1 MLRFFRGFAKSW
13 FGPAIMGLLVIAFGF
28 LGSGGIRSMFGGPI
42 SSAVVQAGSRTVTP
56 SQFQK
61 LFQRQEQAYQ
71 ERSGQP
77 FPLEQALQQG
87 VDKDMLQNLAAET
100 AYFEM
105 LSRSGIR
112 PTDEVVAIELRRQA
126 ESGRA
131 QGLAQIFDSMTGKF
145 RPDGLR
151 ELLANNGITM
161 AEFQRELS
169 DSIADSDF
177 NAAISEGYQAPR
189 IFAAIQAALAL
200 EARDVTYFV
209 IPASSVPVPPKPTDA
224 QLLALMQQHRD
235 QLMLPERRK
244 LTIVRFSAK
253 AMAPTLTVDPAAV
266 QQQFE
271 AKKASY
277 GKPELRS
284 FVEIPLN
291 DPREAASVIAA
302 LNKGQDPA
310 AVAKSVGVDA
320 VTYTDQA
327 QTGVAD
333 RKAAAAAFG
342 MAEGAV
348 SAPVQGD
355 FKTVVLKMIKITPA
369 QAPDLA
375 AARTQ
380 IEADLRQS
388 QALDKV
394 YDLTQKFDDLRQG
407 GASIADAAAKL
418 GLTAVQVGPVPASG
432 KDPLS
437 GQVDPMLSQKL
448 LSNAFQL
455 PQGGDS
461 DVEQDVDPTQ
471 PNQKGEYFAVHVD
484 QVLPPNL
491 PSLDEPGIRSAL
503 TQAYMQQTIV
513 AALQKKGDDAQT
525 AIAKGGTFE
534 AVAAANG
541 ATLAHQ
547 VGLQRA
553 QAQQY
558 AQTFGQPFLQVAFG
572 AKPGQVFSVGS
583 DALKGL
589 VIGRLDAVR
598 PADPRQIA
606 QLLDRV
612 RQSATASYLQALQ
625 AAARD
630 AAVKMIKPQTNLTL
644 ARNAMNV
651 DAAMAARIDKANAAA
666 ATGAAGAKP
675 AK

>member
-1 MLRFFRGFAKSW
+1 
-13 FGPAIMGLLVIAFGF
+13 
-28 LGSGGIRSMFGGPI
+28 
-42 SSAVVQAGSRTVTP
+42 
-56 SQFQK
+56 
-61 LFQRQEQAYQ
+61 
-71 ERSGQP
+71 
-77 FPLEQALQQG
+77 
-87 VDKDMLQNLAAET
+87 MLQNLAAQT

-105 LSRSGIR
+105 LSRAGIR
-112 PTDEVVAIELRRQA
+112 PTDDVVALELRRQA

-131 QGLAQIFDSMTGKF
+131 SGIAQIFDSMTGKF

-151 ELLANNGITM
+151 ELLSNNGISMT
-161 AEFQRELS
+161 EFQRELS
-169 DSIADSDF
+169 DSIADTQF

-200 EARDVTYFV
+200 ESRDVTYFV
-209 IPASSVPVPPKPTDA
+209 IPAGSVPIPPKPTDP
-224 QLLALMQQHRD
+224 QLVALMQQHRD
-235 QLMLPERRK
+235 QLMLPERRR

-253 AMAPTLTVDPAAV
+253 AMAPALTVDPAAV

-291 DPREAASVIAA
+291 DPREASSVIAA
-302 LNKGQDPA
+302 LTKGQDPA
-310 AVAKSVGVDA
+310 AVAKSIGVDA

-342 MAEGAV
+342 MQEGAV

-355 FKTVVLKMIKITPA
+355 FKPVVLKMIKITPA

-407 GASIADAAAKL
+407 GASVADAAAKL
-418 GLTAVQVGPVPASG
+418 GLTAVHVGPVPADG

-448 LSNAFQL
+448 LAGAFQL

-461 DVEQDVDPTQ
+461 DVEQDAD
-471 PNQKGEYFAVHVD
+471 KGEYYAVHVD
-484 QVLPPNL
+484 QVVPPNL
-491 PSLDEPGIRSAL
+491 PGLDEPGVRDAL
-503 TQAYMQQTIV
+503 TRAYMQQTIV
-513 AALQKKGDDAQT
+513 AALQKKGDDAQA
-525 AIAKGGTFE
+525 AISKGGTFE

-547 VGLQRA
+547 VGLQRT

-558 AQTFGQPFLQVAFG
+558 AQTFGQPFLAVVFG
-572 AKPGQVFSVGS
+572 GKTGEVFSVGS
-583 DALKGL
+583 DPLRGL
-589 VIGRLDAVR
+589 VIGRVDAVK
-598 PADPRQIA
+598 PADPQQVA
-606 QLLDRV
+606 QLLEAV
-612 RQSATASYLQALQ
+612 RQRATTTYLESLQ
-625 AAARD
+625 GAARD

-651 DAAMAARIDKANAAA
+651 DPAMAARIDKAAAA
-666 ATGAAGAKP
+666 AGAASGTAGRTKP

>member
-1 MLRFFRGFAKSW
+1 
-13 FGPAIMGLLVIAFGF
+13 MGLLVIAFGF

-42 SSAVVQAGSRTVTP
+42 SSAVVQAGSRTITP
-56 SQFQK
+56 NQFQK

-77 FPLEQALQQG
+77 FPLEDALKQG
-87 VDKDMLQNLAAET
+87 VDKDMLQNLAAQT
-100 AYFEM
+100 AYFEL

-112 PTDEVVAIELRRQA
+112 PTDDVVALELRRQA

-131 QGLAQIFDSMTGKF
+131 AGIAQIFDSITGKF
-145 RPDGLR
+145 KPEGLR

-161 AEFQRELS
+161 TEFQRELS
-169 DSIADSDF
+169 DSIADADF

-189 IFAAIQAALAL
+189 IFAAIQATLAL
-200 EARDVTYFV
+200 ESRDVTYFV
-209 IPASSVPVPPKPTDA
+209 IPASSVPIPPKPTDA
-224 QLLALMQQHRD
+224 QLVTLMQQHRE
-235 QLMLPERRK
+235 QLMLPERRR

-253 AMAPTLTVDPAAV
+253 AMAPTLTIDPAAV

-291 DPREAASVIAA
+291 DPKEAPNVIAA
-302 LNKGQDPA
+302 LTKGEDPA

-327 QTGVAD
+327 ETGVAD
-333 RKAAAAAFG
+333 RKAAQAAFA
-342 MAEGAV
+342 MQAGAV
-348 SAPVQGD
+348 SGPVPGD

-418 GLTAVQVGPVPASG
+418 GLTAVHVGPVPADG

-448 LSNAFQL
+448 LANAFQL
-455 PQGGDS
+455 QQGGDS
-461 DVEQDVDPTQ
+461 DVEQDADPSQ
-471 PNQKGEYFAVHVD
+471 PGQKGEYFAVHVD
-484 QVLPPNL
+484 QVVAPSL
-491 PSLDEPGIRSAL
+491 PSLDEPGIREAL
-503 TQAYMQQTIV
+503 SRAFLQQTVI
-513 AALQKKGDDAQT
+513 AALQKKGDDAQA

-547 VGLQRA
+547 LGMQRVA
-553 QAQQY
+553 AQQS
-558 AQTFGQPFLQVAFG
+558 AQTFGQPFLQVVFG
-572 AKPGQVFSVGS
+572 AKAGQVFSVGS
-583 DALKGL
+583 DQQKGL
-589 VIGRLDAVR
+589 IVGRVDTVKAADPQQVAQLTEAVR
-598 PADPRQIA
+598 QR
-606 QLLDRV
+606 
-612 RQSATASYLQALQ
+612 ATQTYLEGLQ
-625 AAARD
+625 NAARD
-630 AAVKMIKPQTNLTL
+630 AAVKAIKPQTNLSL

-651 DAAMAARIDKANAAA
+651 DPAMAARVDKAAAS
-666 ATGAAGAKP
+666 GAAPGAKP